1 MGLNMQGKRIL
12 VTGGSDGIG
21 KETARQL
28 AVMGAAITITGRNP
42 EKTAAAVAELQQATG
57 SQEIDY
63 LLGDFA
69 ELAQVRE
76 LAAQYR
82 ARYDQLDVLVNNAGA
97 VFLRRGVTRDGY
109 ERTLGVNHLAP
120 FLLTGLLLDMLKAN
134 TPSRI
139 VNVSSG
145 AHRRGDMDFDDLQ
158 YETGYQAMEVYGRSK
173 LANVLF
179 TYELAR
185 RLVGSGVMVNALHP
199 GLVRTNFA
207 ANNGW
212 LVKLIAPLV
221 MRRGIS
227 VEAGAATSVYL
238 ASSPDVA
245 EVTGKYFEKS
255 TEKKSSEISYDEAVQ
270 KQLWAWSEE
279 QVSV

>member
-1 MGLNMQGKRIL
+1 MQGKRVL

-42 EKTAAAVAELQQATG
+42 EKTAAAVAELRQATG